1 MDTRATVLGHIQRGG
16 SPTATDR
23 VYATMFG
30 AKAVDLLLE
39 GKTNRVVGLKGSEFV
54 DYDLAEALA
63 MKKEM
68 DPWMIEL
75 GRRLV
80 R

>member
-1 MDTRATVLGHIQRGG
+1 
-16 SPTATDR
+16 
-23 VYATMFG
+23 MFG

-39 GKTNRVVGLKGSEFV
+39 GKTNRVIGMQGGHFV
-54 DYDLAEALA
+54 DYDIAEALQ
-63 MKKEM
+63 MTKEA